1 VFLKELESRIID
13 RMIRQRTGGGAFA
26 SLEDFLD
33 RVSIS
38 IEQVSI
44 LIRIDAFRSTGEE
57 KHQLLW
63 RAHMLLSGGTIR
75 EHPRLFPPQ
84 HARYQLPQLH
94 TTSLEDAF
102 TQLELLGF
110 CLCSPFK
117 LLVRPVVN
125 SRGSGDLPDFVDRA
139 IDMYGYLVTVK
150 NTRTHTGKQ
159 MYFATFID
167 QQGEVFDT
175 VHFPPVAAA
184 YPFRGKGIYRL
195 YGKVVSEFG
204 FLSVEVVKMEKQE
217 YISDPRYAE
226 MKTSTRLLAERQDS
240 IRAPSEIRTSKGSAS
255 LPKDSR

>member
-1 VFLKELESRIID
+1 
-13 RMIRQRTGGGAFA
+13 
-26 SLEDFLD
+26 
-33 RVSIS
+33 
-38 IEQVSI
+38 VSI
-44 LIRIDAFRSTGEE
+44 LIRIDAFRSTGGE

-110 CLCSPFK
+110 CLCSPFN
-117 LLVRPVVN
+117 LLVHPAVN
-125 SRGSGDLPDFVDRA
+125 SHGSRDFPNFVNKP

-150 NTRTHTGKQ
+150 HTKTHTGKQ

-175 VHFPPVAAA
+175 VHFPPVAAK
-184 YPFRGKGIYRL
+184 YPFRGKGIYRV

-204 FLSVEVVKMEKQE
+204 FLSVEVVKMEKQP

-226 MKTSTRLLAERQDS
+226 IKTSTRLLAQRQEHT
-240 IRAPSEIRTSKGSAS
+240 RTPSEIRTSRGSAS

>member
-1 VFLKELESRIID
+1 
-13 RMIRQRTGGGAFA
+13 M
-26 SLEDFLD
+26 
-33 RVSIS
+33 
-38 IEQVSI
+38 EQLSI
-44 LIRIDAFRSTGEE
+44 LIRIDAFRSTGGE

-84 HARYQLPQLH
+84 HTHYELPRLH
-94 TTSLEDAF
+94 ATSLEDAF

-110 CLCSPFK
+110 CLCSPFE
-117 LLVRPVVN
+117 LLVRPAVN
-125 SRGSGDLPDFVDRA
+125 AHGSGDLPGFVGGN

-150 NTRTHTGKQ
+150 NTKTHTGKQ

-175 VHFPPVAAA
+175 VHFPPVAARH
-184 YPFRGKGIYRL
+184 PFRGKGIYRL

-204 FLSVEVVKMEKQE
+204 FLSIEAVKMEKQE

-226 MKTSTRLLAERQDS
+226 IKTSTRLLGQRQQS
-240 IRAPSEIRTSKGSAS
+240 RRAPSEIRTSSGSAS
-255 LPKDSR
+255 LPKD